1 MTNLISDLNIQQQ
14 QAVISGLG
22 PILVLAGPGS
32 GKTRVLTRRVAYLI
46 STMGV
51 NPFQILAVTFTNKAA
66 REMESRVLEL
76 IKNVPQGLSM
86 GTFHSICARILRRE
100 SKYLPIQSNFVI
112 FDQDDQIRLVKK
124 ILKDL
129 NIDEK
134 RFQPNSVHSAISK
147 AKNDLLF
154 VDGFPVSS
162 YRDEVIKRVYKHY
175 QESLLVN
182 NAVDFD
188 DLLLWTA
195 YLLEEHS
202 NIKEKYARR
211 YEHVLVDEFQD
222 TNIAQYEILKN
233 ITSFHHNL
241 FVVGDADQ
249 SIYRWRGAD
258 YRNVIRFEKDF
269 TDTQVILLEHNYR
282 STQNILDVATSV
294 INKNPYRVPKNLFT
308 DRGQG
313 EKVSVY
319 EALNDRIEAD
329 FIVETIV
336 NLVAKR
342 KAEAGDF
349 AIMYRTNAQSRLI
362 EEALLGRGLPYRL
375 IGAQRFYGRR
385 EIKDTIAFLRLVHNP
400 IDEVSLSRIINVPPR
415 KIGDKTMID
424 LHTVAQNAKIP
435 MGLFLQKIA
444 ETPNSEFHELFSSR
458 SINVLEPF
466 GRLLSSWISLRDIST
481 PLELIDRIITDI
493 DYHSYIDDG
502 TEEGFGR
509 WENVM
514 EFRRL
519 ASEFKDEDLTT
530 FLEQIALVSDQD
542 TLREDTSIPT
552 LLTLHAAKGLEFP
565 IVMIA
570 GLNEGTLPHSR
581 SFDEPEEMMEE
592 RRLFYVG
599 ITRAQDQLYLIYSQ
613 ERSAYGFSEPT
624 EPSRFLYD
632 IPAELLSNLNRSSY
646 HMIGQSSSKKSQW
659 QTNRK
664 QKDLEIN
671 KTKEQKYLPGMMV
684 EHPHWGEG
692 LVLNSRIDDEDE
704 IVDIFFNGVGQKKV
718 ASSLANL
725 VITKSNMK

>member
-14 QAVISGLG
+14 QAVMSGLG

-112 FDQDDQIRLVKK
+112 FDQDDQVRLVKK
-124 ILKDL
+124 ILKDQ

-147 AKNDLLF
+147 AKNDLLL
-154 VDGFPVSS
+154 VDSFPVNS
-162 YRDEVIKRVYKHY
+162 YRDEVIKRVYQHY
-175 QESLLVN
+175 QEALYVN

-202 NIKEKYARR
+202 DIKEKYARR

-269 TDTQVILLEHNYR
+269 PDTQVILLEHNYR

-294 INKNPYRVPKNLFT
+294 INKNPYRVPKILFT

-336 NLVAKR
+336 NIVAKR

-362 EEALLGRGLPYRL
+362 EEAFLGRGLPYRL

-385 EIKDTIAFLRLVHNP
+385 EIKDMIAFLRLVHNP
-400 IDEVSLSRIINVPPR
+400 NDEVSLSRIINVPPR
-415 KIGDKTMID
+415 KIGNKTMID

-435 MGLFLQKIA
+435 MGLLLQKIA
-444 ETPNSEFHELFSSR
+444 ENPNSGFYEVFSNR
-458 SINVLEPF
+458 SITALEPF
-466 GRLLSSWISLRDIST
+466 GRLLSSWISLRDASA

-493 DYHSYIDDG
+493 DFHNYIDDG
-502 TEEGFGR
+502 TEEGLGK

-519 ASEFKDEDLTT
+519 AAEFKDEDLTT

-542 TLREDTSIPT
+542 TLREDTNIPT

-565 IVMIA
+565 IVMIT
-570 GLNEGTLPHSR
+570 GLNEGTLPHNR

-646 HMIGQSSSKKSQW
+646 HNIGQGSSKKSKW
-659 QTNRK
+659 QSNNKR
-664 QKDLEIN
+664 KDLEIN
-671 KTKEQKYLPGMMV
+671 KTKEQKYLPGTMV

-692 LVLNSRIDDEDE
+692 LVLNSRFDDGDE
-704 IVDIFFNGVGQKKV
+704 IVDIFFKGVGQKKV
-718 ASSLANL
+718 ATSLANL
-725 VITKSNMK
+725 VITKSNLK